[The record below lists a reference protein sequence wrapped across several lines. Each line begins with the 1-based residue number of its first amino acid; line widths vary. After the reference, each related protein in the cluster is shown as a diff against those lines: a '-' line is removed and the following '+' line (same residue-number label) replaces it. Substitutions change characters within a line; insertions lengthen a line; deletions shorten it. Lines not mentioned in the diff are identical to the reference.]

1 MFFKISILSLL
12 KKKFKRNSSKELQ
25 SDRDYQYW
33 KQLFEAAKLRKN
45 VQAKKENSDIDLF
58 LTKYYL
64 DDDEESQEDEDSS
77 TSDHDESRESYEET
91 VSWQYFDISDDSGSE
106 ASFNPDTYS
115 TMIRNISFRDKQK

>member
-12 KKKFKRNSSKELQ
+12 KKKFKRHSSKELQ

-64 DDDEESQEDEDSS
+64 GDDEESQEDEDSS

-115 TMIRNISFRDKQK
+115 TMIRHISFRDKQK